1 MAVQFTDNSAQ
12 VKAALDDAVIAY
24 LYEAGGELEAQ
35 VKRNSRVGT
44 GQLKNS
50 WTYRVDESKGETT
63 VGSPLENAIW
73 EEFGTGEYAVNGDGR
88 KGGWWY
94 QDEKDGTWHHTYGKT
109 PHRAFKRAFD
119 SLKTA
124 LIKRAQQVIGGRMK

>member
-1 MAVQFTDNSAQ
+1 MAVEFHDFSME
-12 VKAALDDAVIAY
+12 VKAALEDAVVAY

-50 WTYRVDESKGETT
+50 WTYKVDEGKGVCT

-73 EEFGTGEYAVNGDGR
+73 EEFGTGEYALHGDGR
-88 KGGWWY
+88 KGGWHY
-94 QDEKDGTWHHTYGKT
+94 RDEETGKWHHTYGKT

-119 SLKTA
+119 SLKSA
-124 LIKRAQQVIGGRMK
+124 LISRAEQVLKGQLK